1 MIEGRISRHLEL
13 QKITRIVCGEELRGC
28 SGSLF
33 RKFCKTKSHTIK
45 EMICFQGT
53 AAWELEVSSVFLSG
67 ETALVLN
74 YHFLKKLPL
83 FWISVPMSSSAP
95 CILCSLPSR
104 SVHHWLYFLEISSTF
119 PSVLLLLVTYPS
131 SIYHLPTKCHL
142 LRCSLNPAYGL
153 DQMVKMIPFNQP
165 NRRQ

>member
-1 MIEGRISRHLEL
+1 MMFKQQHPQPPHWVWLNLQSRKSWLPPRHHPSSICSVTFVLQLHSPFPSISQMIEGRISRHLEL

-53 AAWELEVSSVFLSG
+53 AAWELEVSSAFLSG

-83 FWISVPMSSSAP
+83 F
-95 CILCSLPSR
+95 
-104 SVHHWLYFLEISSTF
+104 
-119 PSVLLLLVTYPS
+119 
-131 SIYHLPTKCHL
+131 
-142 LRCSLNPAYGL
+142 
-153 DQMVKMIPFNQP
+153 
-165 NRRQ
+165 